1 MIDINSYAE
10 EQSALRTMLRRHEGV
25 RHMPYLD
32 TVGKITIGVGR
43 NLSDRGL
50 TQEEISLIFETDIRL
65 AIDIL
70 DGLFPH
76 WHAFPWPARHALISM
91 AFNLGGPRLTKFA
104 KMRTA
109 LEQQDFRSAAK
120 EAKDSLW
127 ARQLPSR
134 AAEICDMF
142 FAAAK
147 A

>member
-1 MIDINSYAE
+1 MSDIDSYAE
-10 EQSALRTMLRRHEGV
+10 EQSALRAMLRRHEGV

-50 TQEEISLIFETDIRL
+50 TQDEISLIFETDIRL

-70 DGLFPH
+70 DGLFPR
-76 WHAFPWPARHALISM
+76 WHAFPRPARHALISM
-91 AFNLGGPRLTKFA
+91 AFNLGGPRLTKFE
-104 KMRTA
+104 KMCAA
-109 LEQQDFRSAAK
+109 LRQQDFNLAAK

-127 ARQLPSR
+127 ARQLPAR
-134 AAEICDMF
+134 AEEIGNMF